1 MASTAAP
8 QSEPQDVSDAVD
20 SMVSLALQPLADQA
34 QPEEEPRLAK
44 WTRVVIS
51 GLNSRPELNGTT
63 GSIIGFNE
71 EKGRYEVGLPSGEK
85 IRLKPSNLEATAHEK
100 IKAVKAASTGPL
112 PVTVLS
118 GFLGAGKTTLLNH
131 LLTNREGIRI
141 ALIVNDMAS
150 VNIDAELVRRGG
162 GLVQQEEKMVEL
174 SNGCICCT

>member
-34 QPEEEPRLAK
+34 QPEEPRLAK

-118 GFLGAGKTTLLNH
+118 GFLGAGKTTLLNYVLH
-131 LLTNREGIRI
+131 EQGEQKLAVIENEIGEVSVDD
-141 ALIVNDMAS
+141 AL
-150 VNIDAELVRRGG
+150 
-162 GLVQQEEKMVEL
+162 VEQKHQNSL
-174 SNGCICCT
+174 FH